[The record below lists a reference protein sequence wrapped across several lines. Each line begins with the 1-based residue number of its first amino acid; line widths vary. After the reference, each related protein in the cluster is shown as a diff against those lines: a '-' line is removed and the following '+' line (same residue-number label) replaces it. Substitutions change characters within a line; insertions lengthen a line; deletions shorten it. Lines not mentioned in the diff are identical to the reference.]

1 MKIVG
6 HATVRLAIT
15 LALAAFIA
23 FLVPPFIDRR
33 EYAAAVSKY
42 VNNPTPENGAVLA
55 HEYDKNSRLVLLTRL
70 GVGSFLFVMMNI
82 GWRYGSKHRKV
93 GVQEP
98 Q

>member
-33 EYAAAVSKY
+33 EYAAAVSTY

-55 HEYDKNSRLVLLTRL
+55 LEYDKNSRLVLLTRL

>member
-6 HATVRLAIT
+6 HATVRIAIT

-33 EYAAAVSKY
+33 EYAAAVSAY
-42 VNNPTPENGAVLA
+42 VNNPTPENGVVLA
-55 HEYDKNSRLVLLTRL
+55 HEYDMNSRLVLLTRL

-82 GWRYGSKHRKV
+82 GWRYGSKHRKISL
-93 GVQEP
+93 QEP
-98 Q
+98 K

>member
-15 LALAAFIA
+15 LALAAFIT

-33 EYAAAVSKY
+33 EYAPAVSTY

-70 GVGSFLFVMMNI
+70 GVGSVLFVIMNI
-82 GWRYGSKHRKV
+82 GWRYGSKHRKI

-98 Q
+98 K

>member
-1 MKIVG
+1 MKTVG
-6 HATVRLAIT
+6 HATVGLAIT

-23 FLVPPFIDRR
+23 CVGPVFIDRR
-33 EYAAAVSKY
+33 EYAVAVSTY

-70 GVGSFLFVMMNI
+70 GVGSFLFVIMNV
-82 GWRYGSKHRKV
+82 GWRYGSKHRKI

-98 Q
+98 K